1 MLHSGGPKLSFSIE
15 GSAWANE
22 EADVCDMHTHL
33 NAAVVHHLQRF
44 NKP

>member
-1 MLHSGGPKLSFSIE
+1 MGYVTQWWTE
-15 GSAWANE
+15 AWANE